1 MAIDFRLFFDPVI
14 LAILAFFFAITGYLV
29 YRVLYINSS
38 LTKLTKILKGFKKGS
53 IVYRFKELD
62 EAFSKEP
69 FIASYWVEFKN
80 SLVFNEGMAVKSG
93 EDPLKFQNIA
103 PDTSNIQCTIDS
115 GYFFN
120 EETLVN
126 GKMNYKFI
134 SAVPTILTGLGPLF
148 TFLHISL
155 AFAKV
160 NFATQEAT
168 ITSVSALMA
177 AMKVA
182 AMISVVA
189 VGTSI
194 IFMVIERLIYKNLC
208 IVPLNEF
215 QLELN
220 KLFDNISSEKFLV
233 ELLKESKLQN
243 SSMNQVFNDL
253 PDKMKVAFESSFNA
267 SLIPYLDNLIFS
279 VNKLQETIT
288 KGSKGS
294 TSLLNDLFGGNT
306 EAGDK

>member
-1 MAIDFRLFFDPVI
+1 MMFDLKLFLNPVI
-14 LAILAFFFAITGYLV
+14 LGIILLFAAVVAYYV
-29 YRVLYINSS
+29 AKVSYINNS
-38 LTKLTKILKGFKKGS
+38 LKQLTNVLKGFKKGN

-62 EAFSKEP
+62 DIFSKNP
-69 FIASYWVEFKN
+69 FISNYWVEFK
-80 SLVFNEGMAVKSG
+80 STLVFNEGNA
-93 EDPLKFQNIA
+93 LKDDKLKGLDNN
-103 PDTSNIQCTIDS
+103 TSNIQCTIDS

-126 GKMNYKFI
+126 SKLNYKFI

-155 AFAKV
+155 AFSKV

-168 ITSVSALMA
+168 IASVSSLLA

-194 IFMVIERLIYKNLC
+194 LFMIIERLLYKNMC
-208 IVPLNEF
+208 KMPLDAF
-215 QLELN
+215 QLEMN
-220 KLFDNISSEKFLV
+220 KLFDSITSEKFLV

-243 SSMNQVFNDL
+243 AAINQAFSSL
-253 PDKMKVAFESSFNA
+253 PLQMKTAFDMSFKES
-267 SLIPYLDNLIFS
+267 LVPYLDNLIFS
-279 VNKLQETIT
+279 VNKLQE
-288 KGSKGS
+288 
-294 TSLLNDLFGGNT
+294 SLKKSNSQGFFDKLFDNN
-306 EAGDK
+306 EDE

>member
-1 MAIDFRLFFDPVI
+1 MSFEFNILLNPVI
-14 LAILAFFFAITGYLV
+14 IAILLLFVLILGYLLA
-29 YRVLYINSS
+29 RVHSINENLRR
-38 LTKLTKILKGFKKGS
+38 LTSVLRGFKKGT

-62 EAFSKEP
+62 EIFSKDP
-69 FIASYWVEFKN
+69 FIANYWVEFKN
-80 SLVFNEGMAVKSG
+80 TLVFSDGMAAADAG
-93 EDPLKFQNIA
+93 AKFKA
-103 PDTSNIQCTIDS
+103 PSADTASIQCTIDA

-155 AFAKV
+155 AFSKV

-168 ITSVSALMA
+168 IASVSSLMA

-182 AMISVVA
+182 AMISVIA

-194 IFMVIERLIYKNLC
+194 IFMIVERLTYKNLC
-208 IVPLNEF
+208 LAPLNEF

-233 ELLKESKLQN
+233 ELLKESKSQN
-243 SSMNQVFNDL
+243 NAMNQAFNQL
-253 PDKMKVAFESSFNA
+253 PAKMKEAFEASFNA
-267 SLIPYLDNLIFS
+267 SLVPYLDNLIFS
-279 VNKLQETIT
+279 VNKLQEN
-288 KGSKGS
+288 
-294 TSLLNDLFGGNT
+294 LLQQGKKPANIIDELFNNDD
-306 EAGDK
+306 E